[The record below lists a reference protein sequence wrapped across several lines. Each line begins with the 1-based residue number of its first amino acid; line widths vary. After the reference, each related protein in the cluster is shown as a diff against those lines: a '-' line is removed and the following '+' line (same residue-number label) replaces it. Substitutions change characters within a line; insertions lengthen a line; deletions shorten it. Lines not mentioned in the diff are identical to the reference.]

1 MISKRTVAVGVCLS
15 VVMGLVAAPAFA
27 GRYQPTPEGPN
38 RWEYQREEL
47 YPEETQEAEAM
58 ETPAAEENLIDSAY
72 NTVAGAAYVTGKTIT
87 GTANAAG
94 KTVLDTA
101 DAGGKA
107 LVGTAEAGG
116 RMLGGAAD
124 ASGKALVGTAE
135 AGGRTLSGAADA
147 VTGTAGAAYRT
158 VVGGEESAQERIEEV
173 AIEQP
178 KEKGL
183 FKASWD
189 AIAGTAGAIGRTF
202 GAVYASVFP
211 VKEPEAE
218 IEEAEPVEPQ
228 ARRHRFVPRYHG
240 MVARRVAY

>member
-1 MISKRTVAVGVCLS
+1 
-15 VVMGLVAAPAFA
+15 
-27 GRYQPTPEGPN
+27 
-38 RWEYQREEL
+38 
-47 YPEETQEAEAM
+47 M

-72 NTVAGAAYVTGKTIT
+72 NTVAGAADVTGKTIT

-94 KTVLDTA
+94 RTVLDTA

-116 RMLGGAAD
+116 R
-124 ASGKALVGTAE
+124 
-135 AGGRTLSGAADA
+135 TLAGAADA
-147 VTGTAGAAYRT
+147 VTGTARAAYRT
-158 VVGGEESAQERIEEV
+158 VVGGEEPVEERQIEEV

-183 FKASWD
+183 FKATWD

-211 VKEPEAE
+211 VKETEARPV
-218 IEEAEPVEPQ
+218 EAEPVEPQ
-228 ARRHRFVPRYHG
+228 TRR
-240 MVARRVAY
+240 

>member
-1 MISKRTVAVGVCLS
+1 MISKPKVTAAIVLS
-15 VVMGLVAAPAFA
+15 VLTGLVVMPAF
-27 GRYQPTPEGPN
+27 GDRYRPTPEGAN
-38 RWEYQREEL
+38 
-47 YPEETQEAEAM
+47 PEVEAM

-72 NTVAGAAYVTGKTIT
+72 NTVVGAAYVTGKTIT

-116 RMLGGAAD
+116 RML
-124 ASGKALVGTAE
+124 
-135 AGGRTLSGAADA
+135 SGAADA

-158 VVGGEESAQERIEEV
+158 VVGGEEPVEQRQIEEV

-183 FKASWD
+183 FKATWD
-189 AIAGTAGAIGRTF
+189 AIAGTASAIGRTF

-211 VKEPEAE
+211 AKET
-218 IEEAEPVEPQ
+218 EAEPVELQ
-228 ARRHRFVPRYHG
+228 TRR
-240 MVARRVAY
+240 

>member
-1 MISKRTVAVGVCLS
+1 MISKPKVTAVIVLS
-15 VVMGLVAAPAFA
+15 VLTGLVFSPAFA
-27 GRYQPTPEGPN
+27 DRYRATPEV
-38 RWEYQREEL
+38 
-47 YPEETQEAEAM
+47 EAM

-72 NTVAGAAYVTGKTIT
+72 NRVAGTAYITGKTVT
-87 GTANAAG
+87 GTAKAAG
-94 KTVLDTA
+94 GKVLDTA

-107 LVGTAEAGG
+107 V
-116 RMLGGAAD
+116 
-124 ASGKALVGTAE
+124 VGTAE
-135 AGGRTLSGAADA
+135 AGGRTLGGAADA

-158 VVGGEESAQERIEEV
+158 VVGGEEPVEEVQIEEV

-178 KEKGL
+178 REKGL

-202 GAVYASVFP
+202 GAAYASVFP
-211 VKEPEAE
+211 VKEGEAE

-240 MVARRVAY
+240 MVARRVAYRGR

>member
-1 MISKRTVAVGVCLS
+1 MVRGKKMISKRTVTVGVCLS
-15 VVMGLVAAPAFA
+15 VVMGVVVTPAFA
-27 GRYQPTPEGPN
+27 GRYRATPEGPN
-38 RWEYQREEL
+38 RWEYVREEP
-47 YPEETQEAEAM
+47 YKEEMPEVEAM

-72 NTVAGAAYVTGKTIT
+72 NAIAGAAYITGKAIT
-87 GTANAAG
+87 GTANVAG

-107 LVGTAEAGG
+107 LVGTAKAGG

-124 ASGKALVGTAE
+124 AT
-135 AGGRTLSGAADA
+135 GRTLGGAADA

-158 VVGGEESAQERIEEV
+158 VVGGEKPAEVQMEEV

-183 FKASWD
+183 FKATWD

-202 GAVYASVFP
+202 GAAYASIFP
-211 VKEPEAE
+211 VKEGEVE
-218 IEEAEPVEPQ
+218 TEEAEPVEPQ
-228 ARRHRFVPRYHG
+228 TRRYHFVPRYHG
-240 MVARRVAY
+240 MVGRRVAY